1 MTGTRKE
8 PAIRPFT
15 RELRK
20 LGFVFEFRDRSGG
33 AEVTEFSKR
42 QGDRKL
48 RVQLWKGGGHRVSHA
63 TITKLDGG
71 LEGEHATTLPTEFR
85 TVSEMLKAIELEW
98 SRPSTP
104 VPSR

>member
-1 MTGTRKE
+1 MSTRKE

-20 LGFVFEFRDRSGG
+20 AGFIFEFRDRSGG

-48 RVQLWKGGGHRVSHA
+48 RVQLWKDGAHRVSHS

-71 LEGEHATTLPTEFR
+71 LEGENGTTIPTDFR
-85 TVSEMLKAIELEW
+85 TVPEMLLAIELEW
-98 SRPSTP
+98 VRPSTP